1 MPFSSPTLRSAWP
14 KRRTVSM
21 SAGMPGRRRLG
32 TNTSS
37 PRSFFTRRPLGSV
50 NPAYHSPGLCPAA
63 PPAAIC
69 RAQGVGR

>member
-14 KRRTVSM
+14 KSRTVSM

-37 PRSFFTRRPLGSV
+37 PCSLFTRQPLGSV
-50 NPAYHSPGLCPAA
+50 NPAYHA
-63 PPAAIC
+63 PEL
-69 RAQGVGR
+69 